1 MRLKSA
7 LKAYIIITKCVKM
20 LLSKRFLFSAA
31 KRSRCRLNLSSSCG
45 LWAEKDS
52 DLVEDDALPKWK
64 KKVNVQASILSQTLR
79 QLRSDSEN
87 MAEKFGIPDE
97 TYSQ

>member
-1 MRLKSA
+1 
-7 LKAYIIITKCVKM
+7 M
-20 LLSKRFLFSAA
+20 LLSRRLLFGTA
-31 KRSRCRLNLSSSCG
+31 RRGECRLLSSSCK
-45 LWAEKDS
+45 LWAEKDN
-52 DLVEDDALPKWK
+52 DVVEDDALPKWK
-64 KKVNVQASILSQTLR
+64 KKINVQASVLSQTLR

>member
-1 MRLKSA
+1 
-7 LKAYIIITKCVKM
+7 M
-20 LLSKRFLFSAA
+20 LLSKRLLFSAA
-31 KRSRCRLNLSSSCG
+31 RSQRKLALSTSCK

-52 DLVEDDALPKWK
+52 DLGEDDSLK
-64 KKVNVQASILSQTLR
+64 KKVDVQAAVLSQTLR